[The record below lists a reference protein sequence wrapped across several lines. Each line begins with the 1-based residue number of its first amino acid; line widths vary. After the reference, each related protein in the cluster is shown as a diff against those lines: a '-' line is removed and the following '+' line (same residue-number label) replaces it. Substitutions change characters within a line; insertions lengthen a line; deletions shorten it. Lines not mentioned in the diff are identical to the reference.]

1 VPDESAFDV
10 ISGGRD
16 PDHRRAAPWRLLV
29 GVAAAVLIAGGIAF
43 RLLSGS
49 SGPVPPPKPQA
60 SPSPVALAAPSMLHG
75 TPLQPGGAPGT
86 LLFLGGEELRL
97 LNVREQAPTSLS
109 SIMPDAGDARNP
121 LGPDPAVQQIISV
134 AGGVVALIYSHGPAG
149 LPDIG
154 DVLFVPVDAS
164 GAGPPRI
171 ITRANYM
178 ALAPDHRDVWVE
190 QAGPPWGNGPVGS
203 PAWLVDE
210 DGRRLSGV
218 RRLNDQAL
226 VAATVRGLLVQSP
239 DEKLALMDPVNGR
252 AEPAGIPANAIIA
265 GTDADH
271 VAWQAAACPLDCPLH
286 VTDVGGGPDT
296 QIALP
301 PHTAVDSGDTSDFD
315 PAGQRLVLPL
325 DITDQQGAITG
336 TYVYVADL
344 TTRKLIR
351 VPGAPIP
358 VAGLP
363 AVLGAFP
370 AGSSDVVCARW
381 SADGSGLWI
390 VATDGLYFQAG
401 YWTGRGPLRVLQPQT
416 GLAYKFDVPGTGSP
430 TA

>member
-1 VPDESAFDV
+1 M
-10 ISGGRD
+10 
-16 PDHRRAAPWRLLV
+16 
-29 GVAAAVLIAGGIAF
+29 
-43 RLLSGS
+43 
-49 SGPVPPPKPQA
+49 PPPKPPA
-60 SPSPVALAAPSMLHG
+60 PPSPVALVAPSMLHG
-75 TPLQPGGAPGT
+75 TPLRPGGAPGT

-97 LNVREQAPTSLS
+97 LTVREQAPTSLNS
-109 SIMPDAGDARNP
+109 VLPDAGDARNP

-134 AGGVVALIYSHGPAG
+134 ADGVVVLVYSHGSAG

-171 ITRANYM
+171 IARANYM
-178 ALAPDHRDVWVE
+178 ALAPDHRDIWVE
-190 QAGPPWGNGPVGS
+190 QAGAPWGNGPAGS

-210 DGRRLSGV
+210 GGRRLSGI
-218 RRLNDQAL
+218 RSLNNQAL

-239 DEKLALMDPVNGR
+239 DQKLALVDPINGR

-271 VAWQAAACPLDCPLH
+271 VAWQATACSLDCVLH
-286 VTDVGGGPDT
+286 VTDVRGGPDT

-301 PHTAVDSGDTSDFD
+301 PHTVVDSDDTSDFD
-315 PAGQRLVLPL
+315 PAGQRLALPL

-344 TTRKLIR
+344 TARELSR

-358 VAGLP
+358 VTALP
-363 AVLGAFP
+363 PVLGAFP

-390 VATDGLYFQAG
+390 VATDGLYFQVG
-401 YWTGRGPLRVLQPQT
+401 YWTGHGPLRVLRPQA
-416 GLAYKFDVPGTGSP
+416 GLAYKFDVPGTGRP
-430 TA
+430 AA